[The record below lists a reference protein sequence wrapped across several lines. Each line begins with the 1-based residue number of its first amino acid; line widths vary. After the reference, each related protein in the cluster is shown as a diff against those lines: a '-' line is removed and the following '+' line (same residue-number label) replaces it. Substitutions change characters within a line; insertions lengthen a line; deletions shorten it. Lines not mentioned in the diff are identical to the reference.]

1 MKNIKSI
8 LRKKK
13 ILFFFL
19 FLLCVFFCFFKIK
32 QYFICFD
39 LDKCPVNDIT
49 VPYRQFLDSL
59 DLFVI
64 KGGEGNA
71 SDYFLYDGFRIYCV
85 SLNSSMSL
93 KSIDKVWDG
102 EYVGN
107 GLIYLKPY
115 IADDIL
121 LFKIRKYFNL
131 FYLIEMNE
139 NLTDIT
145 FWFFSNHGC
154 KQSFVN

>member
-85 SLNSSMSL
+85 SLNSSICFCSKTSVFVFWRT
-93 KSIDKVWDG
+93 KSIVITEKATTNKAIMVI
-102 EYVGN
+102 YNTV
-107 GLIYLKPY
+107 LIVLSSCC
-115 IADDIL
+115 L
-121 LFKIRKYFNL
+121 
-131 FYLIEMNE
+131 
-139 NLTDIT
+139 
-145 FWFFSNHGC
+145 
-154 KQSFVN
+154 